1 MEFSQRPAHP
11 TLSNGA
17 HGYMSATSAASS
29 PAHYQY
35 ASATTGGAQQQQF
48 YSSAPSAQGYAQHS
62 GVSAAVADAAYP
74 GLLVSQEAAIQQVA
88 SAGGHASHDPMAY
101 ASQKIQQQQIQQF
114 QMAGHVDHRK
124 QTMMPGGFGNGP
136 YAVADSQK
144 GYGIDSASSL
154 SSQATLLESY
164 SPLAQQRGHA
174 KHTRIFQ
181 TQKPNHQPSNSVSSM
196 CEEDVFAAASIL
208 MSLRTFKTPC

>member
-1 MEFSQRPAHP
+1 
-11 TLSNGA
+11 
-17 HGYMSATSAASS
+17 
-29 PAHYQY
+29 
-35 ASATTGGAQQQQF
+35 
-48 YSSAPSAQGYAQHS
+48 
-62 GVSAAVADAAYP
+62 
-74 GLLVSQEAAIQQVA
+74 VA

-124 QTMMPGGFGNGP
+124 QTMIPGGFGNGP

-144 GYGIDSASSL
+144 GYGIDVPAPSYYQRDPESASSL

-174 KHTRIFQ
+174 KQSSYAGDYENESTRIFQ